1 VRLVTAYDM
10 QAADIDGFIDAIAT
24 HAAR

>member
-1 VRLVTAYDM
+1 VTAYDM

-24 HAAR
+24 HATHAAR